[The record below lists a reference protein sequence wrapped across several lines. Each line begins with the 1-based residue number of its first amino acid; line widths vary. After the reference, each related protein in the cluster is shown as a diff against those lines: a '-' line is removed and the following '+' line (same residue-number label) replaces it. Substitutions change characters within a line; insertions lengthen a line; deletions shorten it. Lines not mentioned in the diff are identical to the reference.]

1 VVALPIYHLIFHKL
15 SFSQL
20 GLIEPLQKAV
30 AHEGYTQ
37 PTPIQEQAIPHVLA
51 GRDIL
56 GCAQTGTGKTAS
68 FVLPLLQRMHEQKRA
83 DSVKG
88 HPLKTL
94 ILTPTRELATQI
106 HESIENYGRFLNL
119 RSVVIF
125 GGVSQHRQV
134 SELRKG
140 ADFIVATPGRL
151 MDLMNQH
158 LIVLNAIEYFVLD
171 EADRM
176 LDMGFVQEVKRIIA
190 RLPRQR
196 QTLFFSAT
204 MPPAIQS
211 LVQILLTNP
220 VEIKVTPEQ
229 STAEKVDQKLYYVNK
244 SEKRSLLHHLIKNS
258 TKESVLVFTRTKHGA
273 DRVARDLNKAGFH
286 ATAIHGD
293 KTQPARE
300 KSLQGFK
307 NGRIQ
312 ILVATDIAARGIDI
326 DDLALVI
333 NYELPNIPETY
344 VHRIGRTGRAGASG
358 KAISFCDFEEKI
370 YLKDIQKFI
379 GQTVP
384 VENNHPF
391 HVALME
397 PLAAATTAP
406 VASIGRA
413 MGGRRYGRRFSQ
425 R

>member
-1 VVALPIYHLIFHKL
+1 ML
-15 SFSQL
+15 FSEL

-30 AHEGYTQ
+30 AHEGYTI
-37 PTPIQEQAIPHVLA
+37 PTPIQEQAIPVVLA

-68 FVLPLLQRMHEQKRA
+68 FVLPILQLLHEKKKA
-83 DSVKG
+83 AGISG

-119 RSVVIF
+119 KSVVIF
-125 GGVSQHRQV
+125 GGVSQSRQV
-134 SELRKG
+134 SDLRRG
-140 ADFIVATPGRL
+140 CDFIVATPGRL
-151 MDLMNQH
+151 MDLMNQNY
-158 LIVLNAIEYFVLD
+158 IVLNGIEYFVLD

-176 LDMGFVQEVKRIIA
+176 LDMGFVHDVKRIITK
-190 RLPRQR
+190 LPRKR

-211 LVQILLTNP
+211 LVKEILTNP
-220 VEIKVTPEQ
+220 VSITVTPE
-229 STAEKVDQKLYYVNK
+229 STTAELVDQKIYYVQKN
-244 SEKRSLLHHLIKNS
+244 EKRALLHHILKN
-258 TKESVLVFTRTKHGA
+258 TPKESVLVFTRTKHGA
-273 DRVARDLNKAGFH
+273 DRVARDLNHAGFQ

-293 KTQPARE
+293 KTQQARE
-300 KSLQGFK
+300 RSLQGFK
-307 NGRIQ
+307 DGKMH

-326 DDLALVI
+326 DDLGLVV
-333 NYELPNIPETY
+333 NFDLPNIPESY
-344 VHRIGRTGRAGASG
+344 VHRIGRTGRAGAFG
-358 KAISFCDFEEKI
+358 KAISFCDFDEKI

-384 VENNHPF
+384 VESNHPF
-391 HVALME
+391 HQALME
-397 PLAAATTAP
+397 PLS
-406 VASIGRA
+406 VASSSAASSSGRSVG
-413 MGGRRYGRRFSQ
+413 GGRRYGRKFSQ

>member
-1 VVALPIYHLIFHKL
+1 LL
-15 SFSQL
+15 FSEL

-30 AHEGYTQ
+30 AHEGYTT
-37 PTPIQEQAIPHVLA
+37 PTPIQEQAIPVVLA

-68 FVLPLLQRMHEQKRA
+68 FVLPLLQRMNEQKLA
-83 DSVKG
+83 SGATG
-88 HPLKTL
+88 HQLKTL

-106 HESIENYGRFLNL
+106 HESIETYGKFLKL
-119 RSVVIF
+119 KSVVIF
-125 GGVSQHRQV
+125 GGVSQSRQV
-134 SELRKG
+134 SDLRRG
-140 ADFIVATPGRL
+140 CDFIVATPGRL
-151 MDLMNQH
+151 MDLMNQNY
-158 LIVLNAIEYFVLD
+158 IVLNGIEYFVLD

-176 LDMGFVQEVKRIIA
+176 LDMGFVHDVKRIIA
-190 RLPRQR
+190 RLPKKR

-211 LVQILLTNP
+211 LVQVILTNP
-220 VEIKVTPEQ
+220 VAITVTPE
-229 STAEKVDQKLYYVNK
+229 STTAELVDQKLYYVQKN
-244 SEKRSLLHHLIKNS
+244 EKRALLHHLLKSNQR
-258 TKESVLVFTRTKHGA
+258 ESVLVFTRTKHGA
-273 DRVARDLNKAGFH
+273 DRVARDLNHAGFN

-293 KTQPARE
+293 KTQQARE
-300 KSLQGFK
+300 RSLQGFK
-307 NGRIQ
+307 DGKMQ

-326 DDLALVI
+326 DDLGLVV
-333 NYELPNIPETY
+333 NFDLPNIPESY
-344 VHRIGRTGRAGASG
+344 VHRIGRTGRAGAFG

-384 VENNHPF
+384 VESNHPY

-397 PLAAATTAP
+397 PLTVAGSAA
-406 VASIGRA
+406 SSGGRS
-413 MGGRRYGRRFSQ
+413 MGGGKRYGRKFSQ

>member
-1 VVALPIYHLIFHKL
+1 LL
-15 SFSQL
+15 FSEL

-30 AHEGYTQ
+30 AHEGYKT
-37 PTPIQEQAIPHVLA
+37 PTPIQEQAIPVVLA

-68 FVLPLLQRMHEQKRA
+68 FVLPLLQRMHLQKQA
-83 DSVKG
+83 SGISG
-88 HPLKTL
+88 HPLKAL

-106 HESIENYGRFLNL
+106 HESIETYGRFLNL
-119 RSVVIF
+119 KSVVIF
-125 GGVSQHRQV
+125 GGVSQSRQV
-134 SELRKG
+134 SDLRRG
-140 ADFIVATPGRL
+140 CDFIVATPGRL
-151 MDLMNQH
+151 MDLMNQNS
-158 LIVLNAIEYFVLD
+158 IVLHGIEYFVLD

-176 LDMGFVQEVKRIIA
+176 LDMGFVHEVKRIIA
-190 RLPRQR
+190 RLPKKR

-211 LVQILLTNP
+211 LVQVILTNP
-220 VEIKVTPEQ
+220 VAITVTPE
-229 STAEKVDQKLYYVNK
+229 STTAELVDQKLYYVQKN
-244 SEKRSLLHHLIKNS
+244 EKRALLHHLLKS
-258 TKESVLVFTRTKHGA
+258 TPRKSVLVFTRTKHGA
-273 DRVARDLNKAGFH
+273 DRVARDLNHAGFN

-293 KTQPARE
+293 KTQQARE
-300 KSLQGFK
+300 RSLQGFK
-307 NGRIQ
+307 DGKMQ

-326 DDLALVI
+326 DDLALVV
-333 NYELPNIPETY
+333 NFDLPNIPESY
-344 VHRIGRTGRAGASG
+344 VHRIGRTGRAGAFG

-384 VENNHPF
+384 VESNHPY

-397 PLAAATTAP
+397 PLKATSSAAVSST
-406 VASIGRA
+406 GRS
-413 MGGRRYGRRFSQ
+413 MGGGKRYGRKFSQ

>member
-1 VVALPIYHLIFHKL
+1 LL
-15 SFSQL
+15 FSEL

-30 AHEGYTQ
+30 AHEGYKT
-37 PTPIQEQAIPHVLA
+37 PTPIQEQAIPVVLA

-68 FVLPLLQRMHEQKRA
+68 FVLPLLQRMHEQKLA
-83 DSVKG
+83 DGTKG
-88 HPLKTL
+88 HPLKAL

-119 RSVVIF
+119 KSVVIF
-125 GGVSQHRQV
+125 GGVSQSRQV
-134 SELRKG
+134 SDLRRG
-140 ADFIVATPGRL
+140 CDFIVATPGRL
-151 MDLMNQH
+151 MDLMNQNY
-158 LIVLNAIEYFVLD
+158 IVLNGIEYLVLD

-176 LDMGFVQEVKRIIA
+176 LDMGFVHEVKRIIA
-190 RLPRQR
+190 KIPKKR

-211 LVQILLTNP
+211 LVQVLLSNP
-220 VEIKVTPEQ
+220 VSITVTPE
-229 STAEKVDQKLYYVNK
+229 STTAELVDQKIYYVQKN
-244 SEKRSLLHHLIKNS
+244 EKRALLHHILKNS
-258 TKESVLVFTRTKHGA
+258 PRESVLVFTRTKHGA
-273 DRVARDLNKAGFH
+273 DRVARDLNHAGFN

-293 KTQPARE
+293 KTQQARE
-300 KSLQGFK
+300 RSLQGFK
-307 NGRIQ
+307 DGKMH

-326 DDLALVI
+326 DDLGLVV
-333 NYELPNIPETY
+333 NFDLPNIPESY
-344 VHRIGRTGRAGASG
+344 VHRIGRTGRAGAFG

-379 GQTVP
+379 GQTIP
-384 VENNHPF
+384 VENNHPY

-397 PLAAATTAP
+397 PLTVAAGSA
-406 VASIGRA
+406 ASSSGRS
-413 MGGRRYGRRFSQ
+413 MGGGRRYGRKFSQ

>member
-1 VVALPIYHLIFHKL
+1 LL
-15 SFSQL
+15 FSEL

-30 AHEGYTQ
+30 AHEGYKT
-37 PTPIQEQAIPHVLA
+37 PTPIQEQAIPVVLA

-68 FVLPLLQRMHEQKRA
+68 FVLPLLQRMHEQKQA
-83 DSVKG
+83 GGIGG
-88 HPLKTL
+88 HPLKAL

-119 RSVVIF
+119 RSVVIY
-125 GGVSQHRQV
+125 GGVSQSRQV
-134 SELRKG
+134 SDLRRG
-140 ADFIVATPGRL
+140 CDFIVATPGRL
-151 MDLMNQH
+151 MDLMNQNY
-158 LIVLNAIEYFVLD
+158 IVLNGIEYFVLD

-176 LDMGFVQEVKRIIA
+176 LDMGFVHEVKRIIA
-190 RLPRQR
+190 RLPRKR

-211 LVQILLTNP
+211 LVREILTNP
-220 VEIKVTPEQ
+220 VAITVTPE
-229 STAEKVDQKLYYVNK
+229 STTAELVDQKLYYVQK
-244 SEKRSLLHHLIKNS
+244 SEKRALLHHILKNS
-258 TKESVLVFTRTKHGA
+258 PRESVLVFTRTKHGA
-273 DRVARDLNKAGFH
+273 DRVARDLNHAGFQ

-293 KTQPARE
+293 KTQQARE
-300 KSLQGFK
+300 RSLQGFK
-307 NGRIQ
+307 DGKMH

-326 DDLALVI
+326 DDLGLVV
-333 NYELPNIPETY
+333 NYDLPNIPESY
-344 VHRIGRTGRAGASG
+344 VHRIGRTGRAGAFG
-358 KAISFCDFEEKI
+358 KAISFCDYDEKI

-384 VENNHPF
+384 VESNHPF

-397 PLAAATTAP
+397 PLSVTVGSAA
-406 VASIGRA
+406 SSSGRSA
-413 MGGRRYGRRFSQ
+413 GGGRRYGRKFSQ

>member
-1 VVALPIYHLIFHKL
+1 LL
-15 SFSQL
+15 FSEL

-30 AHEGYTQ
+30 AHEGYKT
-37 PTPIQEQAIPHVLA
+37 PTPIQEQAIPVVLA

-68 FVLPLLQRMHEQKRA
+68 FVLPLLQRLHEQKQAARI
-83 DSVKG
+83 SG
-88 HPLKTL
+88 HPLKAL

-106 HESIENYGRFLNL
+106 HESIETYGRFLNL
-119 RSVVIF
+119 KSVVIF
-125 GGVSQHRQV
+125 GGVSQSRQV
-134 SELRKG
+134 ADLRRG
-140 ADFIVATPGRL
+140 CDFIVATPGRL

-158 LIVLNAIEYFVLD
+158 YIVLNGIEYFVLD

-176 LDMGFVQEVKRIIA
+176 LDMGFVHEVKRIIG
-190 RLPRQR
+190 RLPRKR

-211 LVQILLTNP
+211 LVREILTNP
-220 VEIKVTPEQ
+220 VHITVTPEAT
-229 STAEKVDQKLYYVNK
+229 TAELVDQKLYYVQK
-244 SEKRSLLHHLIKNS
+244 SEKRALLHHLLKTNPQ
-258 TKESVLVFTRTKHGA
+258 ESVLVFTRTKHGA
-273 DRVARDLNKAGFH
+273 DRVARDLNHAGFK

-293 KTQPARE
+293 KTQQSRE
-300 KSLQGFK
+300 RSLQGFK
-307 NGRIQ
+307 DGKMQ
-312 ILVATDIAARGIDI
+312 IMVATDIAARGIDI
-326 DDLALVI
+326 DDLALVV
-333 NYELPNIPETY
+333 NFDLPNIPESY
-344 VHRIGRTGRAGASG
+344 VHRIGRTGRAGAFG

-384 VENNHPF
+384 VETNHPY

-397 PLAAATTAP
+397 PLK
-406 VASIGRA
+406 VAVTVPASSGRS
-413 MGGRRYGRRFSQ
+413 MGGGKRYGRRFSQ